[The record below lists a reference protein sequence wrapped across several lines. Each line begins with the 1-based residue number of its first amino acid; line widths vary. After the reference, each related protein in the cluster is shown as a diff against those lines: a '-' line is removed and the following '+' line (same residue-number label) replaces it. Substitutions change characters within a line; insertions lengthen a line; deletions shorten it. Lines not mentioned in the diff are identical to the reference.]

1 MTTQQNPTKVG
12 VLFKRSDY
20 LKEWKPR
27 HFVLTPPQLRYCL
40 PESPNRVH
48 KSLDLTMCKINR
60 NDGVVHWG
68 GSVFHTLVVSKPGAG
83 VSYTLGALRAED
95 AEAWVAALKGAAGDA
110 TRNYMRN
117 FKQKEQVV
125 QGSDSLEPAADEAPA
140 REVSTLAIS
149 RSADQLQQIQTRQD
163 AQPRNSTPREVEPTP
178 ARVRPRP
185 HPAPR
190 PAAPL
195 IPSMQRQLS
204 PEANAGTEATSP
216 HTTFVAF
223 LLPSV
228 CYAALRT
235 APDPLYNLR
244 GLAFLLSLA
253 ILLWRRDQFTANL
266 FKRD

>member
-1 MTTQQNPTKVG
+1 MAQQNPTKVG

-48 KSLDLTMCKINR
+48 KSLDLTMCKIAR

-95 AEAWVAALKGAAGDA
+95 AEAWVAALKVAAGDA

-117 FKQKEQVV
+117 FQQKEQVV
-125 QGSDSLEPAADEAPA
+125 PGTAPPEPAAVEAPT
-140 REVSTLAIS
+140 RDVSSLVIA
-149 RSADQLQQIQTRQD
+149 RSANQLQQIQSRQD
-163 AQPRNSTPREVEPTP
+163 APLHNTTPPEMEPAP
-178 ARVRPRP
+178 ARARPRP
-185 HPAPR
+185 HVAPR

-195 IPSMQRQLS
+195 IPSLQRQLS
-204 PEANAGTEATSP
+204 PEANASTESALP